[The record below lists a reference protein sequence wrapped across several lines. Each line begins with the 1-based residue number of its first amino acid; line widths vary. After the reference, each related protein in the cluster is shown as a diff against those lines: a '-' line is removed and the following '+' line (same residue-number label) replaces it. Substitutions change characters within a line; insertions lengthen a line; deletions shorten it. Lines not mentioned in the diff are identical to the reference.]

1 MEPLTAPKHSPTL
14 AETPDLFQVAF
25 DSTGKGHRL
34 QEQTERLTMRAKE
47 VAGMLD
53 RLDGQLS
60 VDREQAV
67 AMLAEYTGLLEL
79 VLEDI
84 RIIRDIDETFGG
96 NSRRRSPLAQ
106 LSLQL
111 ERGLAYLL
119 GIFSVV
125 TSGEELPVYNWTL
138 VQRDVQEVLDTSRL
152 VLERA
157 ESEDEA
163 KSSKPLST

>member
-1 MEPLTAPKHSPTL
+1 MEQLTAPKHSPTL

-25 DSTGKGHRL
+25 DSTGNQHRL
-34 QEQTERLTMRAKE
+34 QEQTERLAIRAKE
-47 VAGMLD
+47 VAVMLD

-84 RIIRDIDETFGG
+84 RVVRDIDETFGG
-96 NSRRRSPLAQ
+96 SSRRRSPLAQ

-125 TSGEELPVYNWTL
+125 TSGEKLPDYNWTL
-138 VQRDVQEVLDTSRL
+138 VQRDVQEVLDTSHR
-152 VLERA
+152 VLDQCE
-157 ESEDEA
+157 
-163 KSSKPLST
+163 

>member
-1 MEPLTAPKHSPTL
+1 MGQLTAIQQTITTHEPT
-14 AETPDLFQVAF
+14 DLFQVAF
-25 DSTGKGHRL
+25 DSTGNQHRL
-34 QEQTERLTMRAKE
+34 QEQTERLSERAKE
-47 VAGMLD
+47 VAEMLD

-84 RIIRDIDETFGG
+84 RVIRDIDESFGG
-96 NSRRRSPLAQ
+96 CSRRRSPIAQ

-125 TSGEELPVYNWTL
+125 SSGEELPVYNWTL
-138 VQRDVQEVLDTSRL
+138 VQRDVQEVLGTSRS

-157 ESEDEA
+157 ESESEA
-163 KSSKPLST
+163 KSPKPLSM

>member
-1 MEPLTAPKHSPTL
+1 MEQHTAPKHLPTL
-14 AETPDLFQVAF
+14 IETPDLFQVAF
-25 DSTGKGHRL
+25 DSSSNRHRL
-34 QEQTERLTMRAKE
+34 QEQTARLSERAKE
-47 VAGMLD
+47 VASMLD

-84 RIIRDIDETFGG
+84 RIIRDIDESFGG
-96 NSRRRSPLAQ
+96 RPRRRSPLAQ

-119 GIFSVV
+119 GIFSVL
-125 TSGEELPVYNWTL
+125 SSSEELPDYNWTL
-138 VQRDVQEVLDTSRL
+138 VQRDVQEVLDTSLKTLDSCADRQNG
-152 VLERA
+152 
-157 ESEDEA
+157 
-163 KSSKPLST
+163 KSGSQDG

>member
-1 MEPLTAPKHSPTL
+1 MEQLTAPKHSPEL

-25 DSTGKGHRL
+25 DSTGNQHRL
-34 QEQTERLTMRAKE
+34 QEQTGRLAMRAKE
-47 VAGMLD
+47 VAVMLD

-84 RIIRDIDETFGG
+84 RVVRDIDETFGG
-96 NSRRRSPLAQ
+96 SSRRRSPLAQ

-125 TSGEELPVYNWTL
+125 TSGEKLPDYNWTL
-138 VQRDVQEVLDTSRL
+138 VQRDVQEVLDTSHR
-152 VLERA
+152 VLDQCE
-157 ESEDEA
+157 
-163 KSSKPLST
+163 